1 MIKKDTAAVPI
12 EQISSSILFFRGQR
26 VLLDSDLAALYGVTT
41 KRFNEQ
47 VRRNLARFPADFMF
61 QLTAEEVTGLRS
73 QIATSNV
80 GRGGRRYAPYA
91 FTEHGAIMAATILNS
106 PLAVE
111 MSVYV
116 VRAFVQLRDMLAS
129 NKELARRL
137 DELERKLQ
145 SCSGGRLSLIIVNG
159 TQQFADLLWI
169 CNRGMVLDADRA
181 SAPRRSAVGSRS
193 RRPVATAYRECGRRG
208 TNAMRGLALP
218 ARSVDDTQKECR
230 LV

>member
-1 MIKKDTAAVPI
+1 MPGGLRNTGAEGMIKQDTALVPI
-12 EQISSSILFFRGQR
+12 EQISSSILFVRGQR

-47 VRRNLARFPADFMF
+47 VRRNQARFPADFMF

-91 FTEHGAIMAATILNS
+91 FSEHRAIMAATILNS

-111 MSVYV
+111 MSVYI
-116 VRAFVQLRDMLAS
+116 VRAFVQLRDMLGS

-137 DELERKLQ
+137 DDLERKL
-145 SCSGGRLSLIIVNG
+145 
-159 TQQFADLLWI
+159 
-169 CNRGMVLDADRA
+169 A
-181 SAPRRSAVGSRS
+181 SHDQAITGILKAI
-193 RRPVATAYRECGRRG
+193 RELMSPPPEPKRRG
-208 TNAMRGLALP
+208 IGFTADFNE
-218 ARSVDDTQKECR
+218 K
-230 LV
+230 

>member
-1 MIKKDTAAVPI
+1 MVKDTAVVPM
-12 EQISSSILFFRGQR
+12 EQIRSSILFFRGQR

-47 VRRNLARFPADFMF
+47 VRRNLGRFPADFMF
-61 QLTAEEVTGLRS
+61 QLAAEEVVGLRS
-73 QIATSNV
+73 KIATSNV
-80 GRGGRRYAPYA
+80 GRGGRRYTPYV

-137 DELERKLQ
+137 NELEHKLANHDQ
-145 SCSGGRLSLIIVNG
+145 AITGILKAI
-159 TQQFADLLWI
+159 
-169 CNRGMVLDADRA
+169 
-181 SAPRRSAVGSRS
+181 
-193 RRPVATAYRECGRRG
+193 RELMNSPPEQKRRG
-208 TNAMRGLALP
+208 IGFTADF
-218 ARSVDDTQKECR
+218 SEK
-230 LV
+230 

>member
-1 MIKKDTAAVPI
+1 MIKQDTALVPI
-12 EQISSSILFFRGQR
+12 EQISSSILFVRGQR

-47 VRRNLARFPADFMF
+47 VRRNQARFPADFMF

-91 FTEHGAIMAATILNS
+91 FSEHRAIMAATILNS

-111 MSVYV
+111 MSVYI
-116 VRAFVQLRDMLAS
+116 VRAFVQLRDMLGS

-137 DELERKLQ
+137 DDLERKL
-145 SCSGGRLSLIIVNG
+145 
-159 TQQFADLLWI
+159 
-169 CNRGMVLDADRA
+169 A
-181 SAPRRSAVGSRS
+181 SHDQAITGILKAI
-193 RRPVATAYRECGRRG
+193 RELMSPPPEPKRRG
-208 TNAMRGLALP
+208 IGFTADFNE
-218 ARSVDDTQKECR
+218 K
-230 LV
+230 

>member
-1 MIKKDTAAVPI
+1 MIKKDTALVPI
-12 EQISSSILFFRGQR
+12 EQISSSILFFRRQR

-61 QLTAEEVTGLRS
+61 QLTSEEVIALRS

-91 FTEHGAIMAATILNS
+91 FTEHGAIMAASILNS

-116 VRAFVQLRDMLAS
+116 VRAFVQLRDMLGS

-137 DELERKLQ
+137 DELERKL
-145 SCSGGRLSLIIVNG
+145 
-159 TQQFADLLWI
+159 
-169 CNRGMVLDADRA
+169 A
-181 SAPRRSAVGSRS
+181 SHDQAITGILKAIRQLMCP
-193 RRPVATAYRECGRRG
+193 PPEPKRRG
-208 TNAMRGLALP
+208 IGFTA
-218 ARSVDDTQKECR
+218 DFDET
-230 LV
+230 